1 MPAEKSAG
9 NMDIS
14 FWLGVVALA
23 LAIPLGVASN
33 LLTTKVIAY
42 LEKRKLLKSHR
53 TKRQALVVFNRIKA
67 FKEGKRDRYS
77 FYMILASSA
86 VCCCVIASTLI
97 LLNCIRTDLSF
108 EIRMIVFLLALIAA
122 LMTMALLAGIYETAR
137 QIERFDDYKAEFEKR
152 WGVE

>member
-1 MPAEKSAG
+1 
-9 NMDIS
+9 
-14 FWLGVVALA
+14 LA

-33 LLTTKVIAY
+33 LLTARVIAY

-67 FKEGKRDRYS
+67 FKEGKRDRYP

-97 LLNCIRTDLSF
+97 LMGSIQQDLSF

-122 LMTMALLAGIYETAR
+122 LMTVALLAGIYETAR